1 MTPEALEFVR
11 LTSVQT
17 VKGWEDRAQL
27 QEFRRALLVT
37 LHCHVMNATG
47 SNNRWLDHSA
57 SSTGS
62 HPCSRIYM
70 DHVRRF

>member
-27 QEFRRALLVT
+27 QEFRRAPFWSHRT
-37 LHCHVMNATG
+37 PHDDCHRRG
-47 SNNRWLDHSA
+47 QRWR
-57 SSTGS
+57 G
-62 HPCSRIYM
+62 
-70 DHVRRF
+70 